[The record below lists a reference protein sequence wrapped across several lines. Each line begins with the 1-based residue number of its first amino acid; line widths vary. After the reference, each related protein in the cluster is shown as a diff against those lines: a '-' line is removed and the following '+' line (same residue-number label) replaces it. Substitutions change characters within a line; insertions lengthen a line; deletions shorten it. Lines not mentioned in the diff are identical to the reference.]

1 MSNLIMF
8 DGYMGSGKTALM
20 SISAL
25 YYQKISNC
33 TLFSNYGLVGSVPFT
48 SFDDFKKVAL
58 CPSSIICLD
67 ESHLDISNRDFNSNS
82 VKFFVNM
89 VFFLRKLRCT
99 LMMTSP
105 LFMNIDSKVRDVTNI
120 YIHCSKYNGFLNYEY
135 YDAERLQFIKKSRI
149 SENTISKIMPY
160 VYDTYELCTPLLYP
174 KDRQEYLSVF
184 SDVKNLNKQY
194 MSSLRSSVDAP
205 VIS

>member
-1 MSNLIMF
+1 MANLMMF

-25 YYQKISNC
+25 YYQKMSGC
-33 TLFSNYGLVGSVPFT
+33 TLFSNYGLSGSLPF
-48 SFDDFKKVAL
+48 SRFDDFKKVAVQ
-58 CPSSIICLD
+58 PSSIVCLD

-105 LFMNIDSKVRDVTNI
+105 LFLNIDSKVRDVTNV
-120 YIHCSKYNGFLNYEY
+120 YIHCSKYDGFLNFEY
-135 YDAERLQFIKKSRI
+135 YDVERLRFIKKRRI
-149 SENTISKIMPY
+149 SQITVSQIMPFI
-160 VYDTYELCTPLLYP
+160 YDTYEMVTPLEYP
-174 KDRQEYLSVF
+174 KDRQEYLKVF
-184 SDVKNLNKQY
+184 SEVKALNKQY
-194 MSSLRSSVDAP
+194 MESIRFGSALV
-205 VIS
+205 V